1 MHSGDSPYECDSC
14 SEMFWE
20 MALLREH
27 QKIQHAGQSSNSE
40 YEPDD
45 IEQDD
50 KDSDSDADSKYGV
63 FYCSVCGMS
72 FHRSD
77 LLLRH
82 QKTHTNSGAAATASS
97 SYAEE
102 CESMNN
108 ALPMKHRCTVCSD
121 SFVDALELLAHS
133 EIHARFQ
140 PFK

>member
-1 MHSGDSPYECDSC
+1 MHSGDSPFECDSC

-20 MALLREH
+20 LALLREH

-45 IEQDD
+45 IEPDE

-82 QKTHTNSGAAATASS
+82 QKTHSTHHSTSTYAGADGLDTDMHSLA
-97 SYAEE
+97 
-102 CESMNN
+102 
-108 ALPMKHRCTVCSD
+108 KHSCNVCSE